1 MKQLYFYTIK
11 WTLAACINLFLC
23 NYILHATSSA
33 PPVSLAYYFD
43 GTHSTYIA
51 LPSPPAPST
60 AWSLT
65 TDFTFESWFYCTTSN
80 TPYLENQGGNAIFT
94 LECGPSNGFKTTTSI
109 VVYNDMLVTN
119 NGTVRYYTWGLPTIN
134 TWHHIAVVRASGLIK
149 VYIDGVSQG
158 LSISDTN
165 TYGTNSSNPAIGCL
179 DLYSGARDPFHGYL
193 SSMRLV
199 NGVALYTANFTPPTS
214 MLSTSGTSASSVTF
228 TSDKVVLLTL
238 QDVTLINNASTGS
251 LTSYGGVSEVSLSP
265 PTISSI
271 TPTYGSPTGG
281 TSITISGTNLSGAS
295 ITIGGVAATI
305 TSATSTSITAT
316 TPSGSG
322 SQNVVVSTLGGSAT
336 LNNGFAYGSAPGAP
350 TSLTV
355 VQPSATTATVSFTA
369 PNNTGGASV
378 MISSYTVLATPVG
391 AGNSVTIS
399 GATSPINLSGLS
411 AGIPYNIYITAT
423 NSLGI
428 TGPSSSVVLQQPS
441 SFTFSNLNQTY
452 TGSVLNANVTVNAGS
467 VSTSYSPSTHIGA
480 GTYTVTASQ
489 TDSNYSVAG
498 GVNYSLN
505 GAYSFQGTL
514 SSANYLQLTQP
525 LVLGES
531 DFTIETWFYNIDN
544 GAHLPCIFSINGSG
558 NWYDH
563 HPGLVIF
570 TNTASFDG
578 SGGINYHPTLNTWH
592 HLAIVRQGLIVTAYL
607 DGQNVG
613 QYDLTVNNT
622 GNNYGHSFGGTSS
635 YPVIGIQDT
644 NTINNSYGFNYSGYL
659 SNFRI
664 AKQAL
669 YTSNFTPPTSDLGTT
684 GNSAGGIPIIT
695 SNVQLLTLQNNNIDD
710 ATGHYTGYITNHGV
724 TSSGPTIFSIIPNS
738 VNTATL
744 TINQATPVISWAK
757 PSAITYGTNLSAAL
771 STANLK
777 AYLNSLSTVNGTLT
791 GNFTINNG
799 TSTVTANSVLPAG
812 SYTLSEQFV
821 PTGLST
827 VNFTTNNSV
836 TVPLIVNK
844 ATETATISGGSSQY
858 ITYTGS
864 GIPVSATATY
874 GTLTTLYGGST
885 TVPVAAG
892 NYPLTFTTNNID
904 YSVSTTG
911 SLTINKA
918 TPIVTWATPSSIVY
932 GTSLSSTQLNAT
944 SNISGNFTYSPA
956 SGILNVG
963 TQTLN
968 TTFTPTDTT
977 NYTTNSS
984 KYVLLNVTQA
994 PSSFTFSNLNQTYT
1008 GTTLNATVTANAGGV
1023 AVSYNAV
1030 PIAAG
1035 SYTVTASQTNNN
1047 YSIAGRA
1054 NYSSG
1059 TYSFNGANQYLSV
1072 ASNPAFAFGSSNFTI
1087 ELWCYPTSTSVYR
1100 PIICIGSSGGGKEI
1114 RIGQDIQNL
1123 GFGYII
1129 PNNGNNGDIY
1139 KSIVQLPLNQ
1149 WTHLAL
1155 VRNGNTV
1162 TIYENGTA
1170 VGSTSSVSFNFLTAS
1185 PVQIGYGFY
1194 PSDGY
1199 FSGMISNVRI
1209 VNGAAVYT
1217 SNFTPP
1223 YSDLIQVAGT
1233 SLLTLQGTNLVDNS
1247 SNNFA
1252 ITNHNGVTSAGIVSI
1267 LNYTPTNLFT
1277 ATLTINKATPV
1288 ITWATPDQITYGTA
1302 LSGTQLNATA
1312 TFSGS
1317 SLPGIFSYSPTSG
1330 TVLAAGTQTLN
1341 ATFNPTDTT
1350 NFSSVSTYTTIKVN
1364 PAGSLL
1370 SLGNLSQTYNGSYE
1384 SVTVNASRSGSIVTT
1399 YNGSTTV
1406 PKLAGTY
1413 SVVATLSGNYSGT
1426 ATGTLTIAKATPNI
1440 SWATPSAI
1448 TYGTTLNNSQLN
1460 ATGNFNGSAVA
1471 GSIVYSPASGTLL
1484 AAGTQTL
1491 TATLNPTDTTDLN
1504 SVTATRTLQVN
1515 QATPVITW
1523 STSQT
1528 VNYGTVAAQV
1538 ENASTSISGSLTYN
1552 VNPGT
1557 VYSPGVYSIN
1567 ATFTPLD
1574 TTNYSATTSTL
1585 ALTVQKANP
1594 VLNVPTPV
1602 SIDYGSNY
1610 TLSSFVGTADVAG
1623 VFSLNPTGT
1632 TSSMP
1637 AAGTQLVQ
1645 ANFTPSDTTNYAQ
1658 VSVTRNLTISTANAS
1673 GTVIT
1678 WNSPAPITY
1687 GTALDTTNQ
1696 LNATANVPGT
1706 YIYSPDSGAILGVG
1720 LQTLNVTFTDN
1731 NNVSTTVYT
1740 TLEVNPAHPI
1750 ITWSPA
1756 ALTYPTA
1763 LGSSQLN
1770 ATTPVAG
1777 TFVYS
1782 PASGTV
1788 LSAGTQTLT
1797 ATFTPTDTVNYNSVT
1812 TTANVTVNP
1821 QSAIITLSNLTDNYS
1836 GYLNQPTVTTSPSN
1850 LPVTVTYNGS
1860 TAPPTAA
1867 GIYNV
1872 NVVSTDPNF
1881 SGSATGTLVVA
1892 QLTPTVTW
1900 ANPADITYGTSL
1912 DGTQLNAISN
1922 VPGTFSFSPGS
1933 GVILG
1938 VGSQTLNTTFT
1949 PTDTTNYA
1957 SVSSS
1962 VQLQVNQA
1970 SPIVT
1975 WANPSDV
1982 PWGTTLNSLQL
1993 DATANVPGTYVYSP
2007 ATGSILVNHS
2017 QTLNVTF
2024 NPSDTANY
2032 TSNSSV
2038 YTTINT
2044 SLPTPVLVFSNPNPS
2059 ALNIGD
2065 TLLNPVSTSLVGG
2078 TYGSIIYTS
2087 SNPAVALVTSA
2098 GLIVA
2103 VSPGTAVITATQ
2115 AGVYGINWQATQTC
2129 AVTVNSSTVQS
2140 IYAFGDNRSGQYG
2153 DGTTTSSNIPKTIN
2167 YPNGTNFVSFSEGNN
2182 YSLGLSSDG
2191 RVYAWGDNT
2200 NGQLGDGTNVSELTP
2215 IQVTGLSGHRIIQ
2228 VSCAGDSSM
2237 ALCDDGSVYTW
2248 GNNQFGVL
2256 GISSPNASSATPS
2269 RVASLSNITAIDA
2282 GYFHELA
2289 LSSSGV
2295 VYAWGFNAYGQLG
2308 DGTNSNRSTPV
2319 VVSGLSGKT
2328 IKAIAAGNW
2337 HNLALCTDGTLYGW
2351 GYNSDG
2357 QVGNGTSGNV
2367 IYSAVPVVGLPA
2379 KTITAIAAGGN
2390 FSAALMSDGTVYDWG
2405 YNANGQLGDGAT
2417 ISNVSPHLVTGLVG
2431 KTVTAISAGGYGMV
2445 VLCSDGS
2452 VYTWGYNG
2460 SGQLGIGQNSIQL
2473 TTPQLT
2479 SITDGTAIYAHSTSL
2494 MEFVAVSQNKL
2505 VSPIIS
2511 WSAPSSINYG
2521 SNLSSILNAIPQI
2534 SSNSSYPVDGILTY
2548 YNSGTIITANDVL
2561 DAGSYTLTETFVPTG
2576 NFSAYF
2582 TSNNS
2587 VTLQLTV
2594 TKATEV
2600 ATINGGN
2607 SQTFTYSGNPVS
2619 ISATAG
2625 YGTLTTL
2632 YGGSTTVPTAA
2643 GVYPLSF
2650 TTSNADYLVSTTG
2663 TLTINQARPII
2674 NWSTP
2679 NSISYGTGLSN
2690 TQLSANASISGNIN
2704 YSPTLGAVLPVGTQ
2718 TLTSTFTPT
2727 DTNNYTSVTNSVQI
2741 VVSKATPVVTW
2752 ATPNAV
2758 VWGTQL
2764 SATQLNATS
2773 SVNGTF
2779 NYNPPL
2785 GTALTG
2791 TQTLNV
2797 SFTPSDTANY
2807 TTNNSTYV
2815 TQNVTGS
2822 APVTNVPKV
2831 AAGIVVSNTT
2841 QTYTGQP
2848 LPVSVSL
2855 TPSNLNAAVVYY
2867 PGFSVPTE
2875 AGTYY
2880 VLVNVVDSTYY
2891 GSQSAVLTILP
2902 ATQTL
2907 SISQPVSLAVGTP
2920 VKLTAT
2926 ASSNGPVSFSLVS
2939 GNANLSGSTLT
2950 ALDSNPIVVQATQAG
2965 SNDYK
2970 SASATITLKATAGST
2985 SGGNMPPPVTVVAP
2999 SITTQP
3005 ASQSVTAG
3013 VSTTLSVVASGTSP
3027 TYQWYFN
3034 NVVISGATNSSYT
3047 LVSPNVS
3054 NAGSYTV
3061 VVTNSAGVVTSNVAT
3076 LAVNLAPSIA
3086 TQPASISVVSGQ
3098 SATFT
3103 VSATGTAPL
3112 TYQWLKNGVVIPNA
3126 TSASLTLNTVSST
3139 DAASYTV
3146 VLTNVVG
3153 SVTSS
3158 KATLTVTPVVSSPT
3172 ITSQPTSLTI
3182 VQGSLA
3188 SFTVV
3193 ANGTGNLSYQWYVN
3207 GNVIGGATSATYTIN
3222 TTSAFDA
3229 GSYTV
3234 TVTNQVG
3241 SISSA
3246 TAQLTFNGLAP
3257 KLSIVAT
3264 SNLNVN
3270 VGQTATFSAV
3280 ATGTGTLNYQWYLN
3294 GQIISGATSSTYTIP
3309 AVALSDSG
3317 NYTVSVTNNYGSAT
3331 SNQLTLAVN
3340 QLPAAPVFSA
3350 QLVNQAVVVG
3360 GSLTLSANV
3369 TGVGPITYQ
3378 WYLNGQPIAGA
3389 TSSTY
3394 TVSRVTSA
3402 NAGTYVVIA
3411 TNAGG
3416 SSTSTSVLTVIA
3428 QDHLVNLSARSVVG
3442 SSNLTV
3448 GFVSSGSAAKSLLL
3462 RGVGPGLSTYGVSG
3476 VLANPLLT
3484 LYSSA
3489 GTSLASNNAWG
3500 GSSSL
3505 SSAFTQVGAFPFAAA
3520 SNDTALLQSL
3530 NTGSYT
3536 AIVSGANSSTGA
3548 AMIEIYDA
3556 DPTGASSRLV
3566 NISARGMVGTGSS
3579 IMTSGFVITGATT
3592 ETLLIRA
3599 VGPTLASYG
3608 VSGVLAQPTLTVY
3621 NAAGVSVA
3629 SNTIWGGGSA
3639 LSSAMT
3645 QVGAFTLPTTSAD
3658 SAVLVTLPAGAYTV
3672 QVSGVNGATGNALVE
3687 IYEVSSP

>member
-1 MKQLYFYTIK
+1 MKIVLKFAINWIILAGWFAGLTLMKLNAQSAIAVYGQNGSFTTNTSGVSGTTLNSPYGLTLDSAGNLYIGDAQNNRVLYFPYGT
-11 WTLAACINLFLC
+11 TSAAAV
-23 NYILHATSSA
+23 YGQGSA
-33 PPVSLAYYFD
+33 GNVFTTNGSGA
-43 GTHSTYIA
+43 S
-51 LPSPPAPST
+51 ST
-60 AWSLT
+60 ALNNSPGLCLDSSGNLYVVDQLNSRVLYFPHNNTNQPPPLFTATQVYGQAGSLT
-65 TDFTFESWFYCTTSN
+65 THTQNLGGISNNSLNYVSRVCADRNVNPGIYIADFWNNRVLHYSNGSTTADAVYGQSSYSSSSANTSTTGLNSPWGLYVDNSGGLYVVDQNNNRILYFPSTDSQSKANTTANVVYGQGGSFSSSGAGCSATTLHSPTGVCGDGIGGLYVADYGNNRVLHYPSGSTTADNVYGQNGSFTTSASGVSASSLYHPTDVAFDSSRKLLYVVDQGNNRVVVYSVLSIPLITWSTPVSITYGTQLSNVQLNATATYNSVSVAGTFNYSPAAGSILNVGTQTLNTTFTPTDTANYTSNSLQYVNLTVNQAPSSFSFSNLNQTFTGSALSATVTPNVGSASLSYSSTPIGVGTYTVTASQTNNNYSVAGATNYSFSGAYAFNGTNSYLQSTKSIVLGTDDFTIESWFN
-80 TPYLENQGGNAIFT
+80 
-94 LECGPSNGFKTTTSI
+94 
-109 VVYNDMLVTN
+109 YND
-119 NGTVRYYTWGLPTIN
+119 NGDPQYNPCIFSINSVGNWYDHHPGLLICAKGMSEDNGLPGVNYSPSIN
-134 TWHHIAVVRASGLIK
+134 TWHHIAVVRYG
-149 VYIDGVSQG
+149 YI
-158 LSISDTN
+158 
-165 TYGTNSSNPAIGCL
+165 
-179 DLYSGARDPFHGYL
+179 
-193 SSMRLV
+193 
-199 NGVALYTANFTPPTS
+199 
-214 MLSTSGTSASSVTF
+214 
-228 TSDKVVLLTL
+228 
-238 QDVTLINNASTGS
+238 
-251 LTSYGGVSEVSLSP
+251 
-265 PTISSI
+265 
-271 TPTYGSPTGG
+271 
-281 TSITISGTNLSGAS
+281 
-295 ITIGGVAATI
+295 
-305 TSATSTSITAT
+305 
-316 TPSGSG
+316 
-322 SQNVVVSTLGGSAT
+322 
-336 LNNGFAYGSAPGAP
+336 
-350 TSLTV
+350 LTV
-355 VQPSATTATVSFTA
+355 
-369 PNNTGGASV
+369 
-378 MISSYTVLATPVG
+378 
-391 AGNSVTIS
+391 
-399 GATSPINLSGLS
+399 
-411 AGIPYNIYITAT
+411 
-423 NSLGI
+423 
-428 TGPSSSVVLQQPS
+428 
-441 SFTFSNLNQTY
+441 
-452 TGSVLNANVTVNAGS
+452 
-467 VSTSYSPSTHIGA
+467 
-480 GTYTVTASQ
+480 
-489 TDSNYSVAG
+489 
-498 GVNYSLN
+498 
-505 GAYSFQGTL
+505 
-514 SSANYLQLTQP
+514 
-525 LVLGES
+525 
-531 DFTIETWFYNIDN
+531 
-544 GAHLPCIFSINGSG
+544 
-558 NWYDH
+558 
-563 HPGLVIF
+563 
-570 TNTASFDG
+570 
-578 SGGINYHPTLNTWH
+578 
-592 HLAIVRQGLIVTAYL
+592 YL

-613 QYDLTVNNT
+613 SNDLSQVGQNYGNSYGSLSCSPGIGIRDQYDLQSAP
-622 GNNYGHSFGGTSS
+622 YHWR
-635 YPVIGIQDT
+635 
-644 NTINNSYGFNYSGYL
+644 FNGYI
-659 SNFRI
+659 SNFRV
-664 AKQAL
+664 ASKAL
-669 YTSNFTPPTSDLGTT
+669 YTSNFTLPTSDLTVSGS
-684 GNSAGGIPIIT
+684 SAGGVTFSSSDIM
-695 SNVQLLTLQNNNIDD
+695 LLTLQNTNLSD
-710 ATGHYTGYITNHGV
+710 ASGNYTFGSGAGNMTNTNV
-724 TSSGPTIFSIIPNS
+724 TSSGPVSFSITPTS
-738 VNTATL
+738 AYTATL
-744 TINQATPVISWAK
+744 TINKATPVISWAT

-791 GNFTINNG
+791 GNFTVNNG
-799 TSTVTANSVLPAG
+799 ITTVTASSVLSAG
-812 SYTLSEQFV
+812 NYTLSEQFV

-827 VNFTTNNSV
+827 ANFTTNNSV

-844 ATETATISGGSSQY
+844 ASETATISGGASQY
-858 ITYTGS
+858 TNYTGNAAS
-864 GIPVSATATY
+864 AISATATY
-874 GTLTTLYGGST
+874 GTLTTLYGGSAT
-885 TVPVAAG
+885 IPTAAG
-892 NYPLTFTTNNID
+892 TYAVTFTTTNSN
-904 YSVSTTG
+904 YSVSTVG

-1008 GTTLNATVTANAGGV
+1008 GTTLNAMVTANAGGV
-1023 AVSYNAV
+1023 AVSYNVV
-1030 PIAAG
+1030 PKSAG
-1035 SYTVTASQTNNN
+1035 TYAVTASQTNSN
-1047 YSIAGRA
+1047 YSI
-1054 NYSSG
+1054 
-1059 TYSFNGANQYLSV
+1059 T
-1072 ASNPAFAFGSSNFTI
+1072 
-1087 ELWCYPTSTSVYR
+1087 
-1100 PIICIGSSGGGKEI
+1100 
-1114 RIGQDIQNL
+1114 
-1123 GFGYII
+1123 
-1129 PNNGNNGDIY
+1129 
-1139 KSIVQLPLNQ
+1139 
-1149 WTHLAL
+1149 
-1155 VRNGNTV
+1155 
-1162 TIYENGTA
+1162 
-1170 VGSTSSVSFNFLTAS
+1170 GST
-1185 PVQIGYGFY
+1185 
-1194 PSDGY
+1194 
-1199 FSGMISNVRI
+1199 
-1209 VNGAAVYT
+1209 
-1217 SNFTPP
+1217 
-1223 YSDLIQVAGT
+1223 
-1233 SLLTLQGTNLVDNS
+1233 
-1247 SNNFA
+1247 
-1252 ITNHNGVTSAGIVSI
+1252 
-1267 LNYTPTNLFT
+1267 T

-1302 LSGTQLNATA
+1302 LSGTQLDATA
-1312 TFSGS
+1312 NFSGS
-1317 SLPGIFSYSPTSG
+1317 SLPGTFSYSPTSG

-1370 SLGNLSQTYNGSYE
+1370 SLGNLSQTYNSSYE
-1384 SVTVNASRSGSIVTT
+1384 PVTVNASRSGSIVTT

-1448 TYGTTLNNSQLN
+1448 TYGTTLNSSQLN

-1491 TATLNPTDTTDLN
+1491 TATLNPTDTTDLY

-1594 VLNVPTPV
+1594 VLNVPTPA

-1623 VFSLNPTGT
+1623 VFSLNPTGA

-1637 AAGTQLVQ
+1637 AAGIQLVQ

-1678 WNSPAPITY
+1678 WNSPVPITY

-1706 YIYSPDSGAILGVG
+1706 YIYSPDSGAVLGVG

-1740 TLEVNPAHPI
+1740 TLQVNPATPVI
-1750 ITWSPA
+1750 IWSPSV
-1756 ALTYPTA
+1756 LTYPTA
-1763 LGSSQLN
+1763 LGASQLN

-1782 PASGTV
+1782 PTSGTV
-1788 LSAGTQTLT
+1788 LSAGTQTVT
-1797 ATFTPTDTVNYNSVT
+1797 ATFTPTDTVNYYTVT

-1860 TAPPTAA
+1860 TTPPTAA

-1970 SPIVT
+1970 MPIVT

-2007 ATGSILVNHS
+2007 ATGTILVNHS

-2078 TYGSIIYTS
+2078 SYGSIIYTS

-2115 AGVYGINWQATQTC
+2115 AGVYGINWQAAQTC
-2129 AVTVNSSTVQS
+2129 SVTVNTNTVQS
-2140 IYAFGDNRSGQYG
+2140 IYAFGDNQSGQYG
-2153 DGTTTSSNIPKTIN
+2153 DGTNTSSNIPKTIN

-2215 IQVTGLSGHRIIQ
+2215 TQVTGLSDHRIIQ
-2228 VSCAGDSSM
+2228 VSCAGGSGM

-2256 GISSPNASSATPS
+2256 GISSPNASSATPC

-2295 VYAWGFNAYGQLG
+2295 VYAWGFNEYGQLG
-2308 DGTNSNRSTPV
+2308 DGTNSDRSTPV

-2351 GYNSDG
+2351 GHNSSG

-2405 YNANGQLGDGAT
+2405 YNDNGQLGDGTT

-2460 SGQLGIGQNSIQL
+2460 VGELGTGLDPNVTPQL

-2479 SITDGTAIYAHSTSL
+2479 SITNGTAIYAHSTSL

-2587 VTLQLTV
+2587 VTLPLTV

-2663 TLTINQARPII
+2663 TLTINQARPIV

-2679 NSISYGTGLSN
+2679 NSINYGTGLSN

-2764 SATQLNATS
+2764 SATQLNAIS

-2797 SFTPSDTANY
+2797 SFTPADTANY

-2891 GSQSAVLTILP
+2891 GSQSTVLTILP
-2902 ATQTL
+2902 AAQTI
-2907 SISQPVSLAVGTP
+2907 SISQPVSLTIGTP

-2939 GNANLSGSTLT
+2939 GNASLSGASLT

-2970 SASATITLKATAGST
+2970 SASATITLKASAGST

-3047 LVSPNVS
+3047 IVSPNVS

-3076 LAVNLAPSIA
+3076 LTVNLAPSIA

-3146 VLTNVVG
+3146 VVTNVVG

-3172 ITSQPTSLTI
+3172 IASQPTSLTI

-3222 TTSAFDA
+3222 TTSASDA

-3246 TAQLTFNGLAP
+3246 AAQLTFNGLAP

-3264 SNLNVN
+3264 SNLNLN

-3309 AVALSDSG
+3309 SVALSDSG

-3340 QLPAAPVFSA
+3340 QLPAAPLFSA

-3360 GSLTLSANV
+3360 GGLTLSANV

-3378 WYLNGQPIAGA
+3378 WYLNGQLIAGA

-3394 TVSRVTSA
+3394 TVSRVRSA

-3489 GTSLASNNAWG
+3489 GTSLTSNNAWG

-3548 AMIEIYDA
+3548 AMVEIYDA

-3629 SNTIWGGGSA
+3629 SNTVWGGGSA